1 MIDKKLLEIL
11 ACPLSKAPV
20 LLDGERLVSTDP
32 ETRRVYRIEDD
43 IPVMLIEESV
53 ELGPEEHLEI
63 LKRHGATPFAAKTR
77 RKAAR

>member
-1 MIDKKLLEIL
+1 MIDKKLLSIL

-43 IPVMLIEESV
+43 IPIMLIEEGG
-53 ELGPEEHLEI
+53 ELGPEEHAEI
-63 LKRHGATPFAAKTR
+63 LKKHGARPFAGKT
-77 RKAAR
+77 KKSK